1 MTNVVT
7 LDQVYKTYDLG
18 EIKVP
23 VLKGVNLKIKKGE
36 WVSLMGPSGSG
47 KTTLMNIVGL
57 LDTPTSGNY
66 LLNEEM
72 ASAKDD
78 DDLSNLRNNHIGFV
92 FQTFNILPQLNA
104 WQNVALPLNYST
116 QNQTP
121 RKIAMELLDK
131 VGLKERA
138 THRPNELSGGER
150 QRVAVARALSNN
162 PSLILADEPTGN
174 LDSENGH
181 HVVEILLDVNR
192 RRGTTVVLVTH
203 DNELAGISEI
213 NLAMRDGLVERS
225 EVVRSPEKTSRDD

>member
-174 LDSENGH
+174 LDSKTGKDVLELFEQLHSEGIT
-181 HVVEILLDVNR
+181 ILM
-192 RRGTTVVLVTH
+192 VTH
-203 DNELAGISEI
+203 DTEVA
-213 NLAMRDGLVERS
+213 ERS
-225 EVVRSPEKTSRDD
+225 QRIINILDGKIA

>member
-47 KTTLMNIVGL
+47 KTTLMNIVRL

-150 QRVAVARALSNN
+150 QRVAVARAVSYTHLT
-162 PSLILADEPTGN
+162 LPTIY
-174 LDSENGH
+174 S
-181 HVVEILLDVNR
+181 V
-192 RRGTTVVLVTH
+192 
-203 DNELAGISEI
+203 
-213 NLAMRDGLVERS
+213 
-225 EVVRSPEKTSRDD
+225 

>member
-1 MTNVVT
+1 VTNVVT

-23 VLKGVNLKIKKGE
+23 VLKGVDLKIKKGE

-57 LDTPTSGNY
+57 LDTPTDGNY

-72 ASAKDD
+72 VSAKND

-104 WQNVALPLNYST
+104 WQNVALPLNYSVR
-116 QNQTP
+116 NQKP
-121 RKIAMELLDK
+121 KKIAMELLDK

-138 THRPNELSGGER
+138 THKPNELSGGER
-150 QRVAVARALSNN
+150 QRVAVARALSNS

-174 LDSENGH
+174 LDSKTGKDVLELFEQLHSEGIT
-181 HVVEILLDVNR
+181 ILM
-192 RRGTTVVLVTH
+192 VTH
-203 DNELAGISEI
+203 DTQVAKRSQRTI
-213 NLAMRDGLVERS
+213 NILDG
-225 EVVRSPEKTSRDD
+225 KIA

>member
-174 LDSENGH
+174 LDSKTGKDVLGLFEQLHSEGIT
-181 HVVEILLDVNR
+181 ILM
-192 RRGTTVVLVTH
+192 VTH
-203 DNELAGISEI
+203 DTEVA
-213 NLAMRDGLVERS
+213 ERS
-225 EVVRSPEKTSRDD
+225 QRIINILDGKIA

>member
-23 VLKGVNLKIKKGE
+23 VLKGVDLKIKKGE

-57 LDTPTSGNY
+57 LDTPTDGNY

-72 ASAKDD
+72 VSAKND

-104 WQNVALPLNYST
+104 WQNVALPLNYSVR
-116 QNQTP
+116 NQKP
-121 RKIAMELLDK
+121 KKIAMELLDK

-138 THRPNELSGGER
+138 THKPNELSGGER
-150 QRVAVARALSNN
+150 QRVAVARALSNS

-174 LDSENGH
+174 LDSKTGKDVLELFKQLHSEGIT
-181 HVVEILLDVNR
+181 ILM
-192 RRGTTVVLVTH
+192 VTH
-203 DNELAGISEI
+203 DTQVAKRSQRTI
-213 NLAMRDGLVERS
+213 NILDG
-225 EVVRSPEKTSRDD
+225 KIA

>member
-1 MTNVVT
+1 VTNVVT

-174 LDSENGH
+174 LDSKTGKDVLELFEQLHSEGIT
-181 HVVEILLDVNR
+181 ILM
-192 RRGTTVVLVTH
+192 VTH
-203 DNELAGISEI
+203 DTEVA
-213 NLAMRDGLVERS
+213 ERS
-225 EVVRSPEKTSRDD
+225 QRIINILDGKIA

>member
-57 LDTPTSGNY
+57 LDTPTSGKY

-72 ASAKDD
+72 ASAKND

-174 LDSENGH
+174 LDSKTGKDVLELFEQLHSEGIT
-181 HVVEILLDVNR
+181 ILM
-192 RRGTTVVLVTH
+192 VTH
-203 DNELAGISEI
+203 DTEVA
-213 NLAMRDGLVERS
+213 ERS
-225 EVVRSPEKTSRDD
+225 QRIINILDGKIA

>member
-174 LDSENGH
+174 LDSKTGKDVLELFEQLHSEGIT
-181 HVVEILLDVNR
+181 ILM
-192 RRGTTVVLVTH
+192 VTH
-203 DNELAGISEI
+203 DTEVA
-213 NLAMRDGLVERS
+213 ERS
-225 EVVRSPEKTSRDD
+225 QRIINFLDGKIA

>member
-1 MTNVVT
+1 VTNVVT

-23 VLKGVNLKIKKGE
+23 VLKGVDLKIKKGE

-72 ASAKDD
+72 ASVKND

-104 WQNVALPLNYST
+104 WQNVALPLNYSA

-174 LDSENGH
+174 LDSKTGKDVLELFEKLHSEGIT
-181 HVVEILLDVNR
+181 ILM
-192 RRGTTVVLVTH
+192 VTH
-203 DNELAGISEI
+203 DTEVA
-213 NLAMRDGLVERS
+213 ERS
-225 EVVRSPEKTSRDD
+225 QRIINILDGKIA

>member
-23 VLKGVNLKIKKGE
+23 VLKGVDLKIKKGE

-72 ASAKDD
+72 ASVKND

-104 WQNVALPLNYST
+104 WQNVALPLNYSA

-174 LDSENGH
+174 LDSKTGKDVLELFEKLHSEGIT
-181 HVVEILLDVNR
+181 ILM
-192 RRGTTVVLVTH
+192 VTH
-203 DNELAGISEI
+203 DTEVA
-213 NLAMRDGLVERS
+213 ERS
-225 EVVRSPEKTSRDD
+225 QRIINILDGKIA

>member
-23 VLKGVNLKIKKGE
+23 VLKGVDLKIKKGE

-57 LDTPTSGNY
+57 LDTPTDGNY

-72 ASAKDD
+72 VSAKNDD
-78 DDLSNLRNNHIGFV
+78 ALSNLRNNHIGFV

-104 WQNVALPLNYST
+104 WQNVALPLNYSA
-116 QNQTP
+116 QNQKP
-121 RKIAMELLDK
+121 KKIAMELLDK

-138 THRPNELSGGER
+138 THKPNELSGGER
-150 QRVAVARALSNN
+150 QRVAVARALSNS

-174 LDSENGH
+174 LDSKTGKDVLELFEQLHSEGIT
-181 HVVEILLDVNR
+181 ILM
-192 RRGTTVVLVTH
+192 VTH
-203 DNELAGISEI
+203 DTQVAKRSQRTI
-213 NLAMRDGLVERS
+213 NILDG
-225 EVVRSPEKTSRDD
+225 KIA

>member
-1 MTNVVT
+1 VTNVVT

-23 VLKGVNLKIKKGE
+23 VLKGVDLKIKKGE

-57 LDTPTSGNY
+57 LDTPTDGNY

-72 ASAKDD
+72 VSAKND

-104 WQNVALPLNYST
+104 WQNVALPLNYSVR
-116 QNQTP
+116 NQKP
-121 RKIAMELLDK
+121 KKIAMELLDK

-138 THRPNELSGGER
+138 THKPNELSGGER
-150 QRVAVARALSNN
+150 QRVAVARALSNS

-174 LDSENGH
+174 LDSKTGKDVLELFKQLHSEGIT
-181 HVVEILLDVNR
+181 ILM
-192 RRGTTVVLVTH
+192 VTH
-203 DNELAGISEI
+203 DTQVAKRSQRTI
-213 NLAMRDGLVERS
+213 NILDG
-225 EVVRSPEKTSRDD
+225 KIA

>member
-23 VLKGVNLKIKKGE
+23 VLKGVDLKIKKGE

-57 LDTPTSGNY
+57 LDTPTDGNY

-72 ASAKDD
+72 VSAKND

-104 WQNVALPLNYST
+104 WQNVALPLNYSV
-116 QNQTP
+116 QNQKP
-121 RKIAMELLDK
+121 KKIAMELLDK

-138 THRPNELSGGER
+138 THKPNELSGGER
-150 QRVAVARALSNN
+150 QRVAVARALSNS

-174 LDSENGH
+174 LDSKTGKDVLELFEQLHSEGIT
-181 HVVEILLDVNR
+181 ILM
-192 RRGTTVVLVTH
+192 VTH
-203 DNELAGISEI
+203 DTQVAKRSQRTI
-213 NLAMRDGLVERS
+213 NILDG
-225 EVVRSPEKTSRDD
+225 KIA

>member
-72 ASAKDD
+72 D
-78 DDLSNLRNNHIGFV
+78 
-92 FQTFNILPQLNA
+92 
-104 WQNVALPLNYST
+104 
-116 QNQTP
+116 
-121 RKIAMELLDK
+121 M
-131 VGLKERA
+131 
-138 THRPNELSGGER
+138 
-150 QRVAVARALSNN
+150 
-162 PSLILADEPTGN
+162 
-174 LDSENGH
+174 
-181 HVVEILLDVNR
+181 
-192 RRGTTVVLVTH
+192 
-203 DNELAGISEI
+203 
-213 NLAMRDGLVERS
+213 
-225 EVVRSPEKTSRDD
+225 

>member
-23 VLKGVNLKIKKGE
+23 VLKGVDLKIKKGE

-57 LDTPTSGNY
+57 LDTPTDGNY

-72 ASAKDD
+72 VSAKND

-104 WQNVALPLNYST
+104 WQNVALPLNYSVR
-116 QNQTP
+116 NQKP
-121 RKIAMELLDK
+121 KKIAMELLDK

-138 THRPNELSGGER
+138 THKPNELSGGER
-150 QRVAVARALSNN
+150 QRVAVARALSNS

-174 LDSENGH
+174 LDSKTGKDVLELFEQLHSEGIT
-181 HVVEILLDVNR
+181 ILM
-192 RRGTTVVLVTH
+192 VTH
-203 DNELAGISEI
+203 DTQVAKRSQRTI
-213 NLAMRDGLVERS
+213 NILDG
-225 EVVRSPEKTSRDD
+225 KIA

>member
-1 MTNVVT
+1 MPNVVT
-7 LDQVYKTYDLG
+7 LAQVYKTYDLG

-23 VLKGVNLKIKKGE
+23 VLKGVDLKIKKGE

-72 ASAKDD
+72 ASVKND
-78 DDLSNLRNNHIGFV
+78 DDLSNLRNNHIVFV

-104 WQNVALPLNYST
+104 WQNVALPLNYSA

-174 LDSENGH
+174 LDSKTGKDVLELFEKLHSEGIT
-181 HVVEILLDVNR
+181 ILM
-192 RRGTTVVLVTH
+192 VTH
-203 DNELAGISEI
+203 DTEVA
-213 NLAMRDGLVERS
+213 ERS
-225 EVVRSPEKTSRDD
+225 QRIINILDGKIA

>member
-72 ASAKDD
+72 ASAKND

-174 LDSENGH
+174 LDSKTGKDVLELFEQLHSEGIT
-181 HVVEILLDVNR
+181 ILM
-192 RRGTTVVLVTH
+192 VTH
-203 DNELAGISEI
+203 DTEVA
-213 NLAMRDGLVERS
+213 ERS
-225 EVVRSPEKTSRDD
+225 QRIINILDGKIA